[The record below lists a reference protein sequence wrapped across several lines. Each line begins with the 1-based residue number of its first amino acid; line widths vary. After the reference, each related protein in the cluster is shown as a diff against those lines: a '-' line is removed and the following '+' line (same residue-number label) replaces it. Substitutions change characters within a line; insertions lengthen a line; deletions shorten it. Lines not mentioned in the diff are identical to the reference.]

1 MTQPLLLLP
10 GQPAEPFTYVDC
22 GARGE
27 RTKPLI
33 EAMPDALYVGFEPDR
48 EECARLLKHANGT
61 RYKFFPVALG
71 AKAERQTLHLTRNPA
86 CTSLFAPDHEFLGQF
101 MELGPFFDV
110 LAAQPVETVALDT
123 FLPEQGI
130 NRIDFIE
137 LDTQGAELDI
147 LRGAE
152 EFLSSSVL
160 GLQVEVEF
168 TAMYQNQPL
177 FAEVDSYLRRFGLML
192 FDLSRYRLRRK
203 ACPPDVETRGQLM
216 WGHAFYLR
224 DYRTLSGQSEKTNR
238 LAALA
243 SFFGF
248 HDYAL
253 EIAEFA
259 AGELHGEQ
267 HAVVSS
273 AINRYRLSLRNT
285 PLIETLL
292 KLDRTVLRVPLR
304 QLGALCAQIGQAHSF
319 ITTKRN
325 YFWKD

>member
-10 GQPAEPFTYVDC
+10 GQPAEPFIYVDC

-27 RTKPLI
+27 RTKPLV
-33 EAMPDALYVGFEPDR
+33 EAMPGALYLGFEPDR
-48 EECARLLKHANGT
+48 EECARLLKHADGT

-71 AKAERQTLHLTRNPA
+71 AKAEHRTLYLTRNPVCA
-86 CTSLFAPDHEFLGQF
+86 SLFAPDHELLGQF
-101 MELGPFFDV
+101 MELRSFFDV
-110 LAAQPVETVALDT
+110 LAVQPVETVALDT

-130 NRIDFIE
+130 SRVDFIE

-152 EFLSSSVL
+152 NLLSSSVL

-177 FAEVDSYLRRFGLML
+177 FADVDSYLRQFGFAL

-203 ACPPDVETRGQLM
+203 SSPPDVETRGQLM

-224 DYRTLSGQSEKTNR
+224 DYRDLASQPERINR

-243 SFFGF
+243 SSFGF

-253 EIAEFA
+253 EIAEF
-259 AGELHGEQ
+259 
-267 HAVVSS
+267 VVSGLNREQQEAVLNAVS
-273 AINRYRLSLRNT
+273 RYRSSLRNT
-285 PLIETLL
+285 PLRTAWLN
-292 KLDRTVLRVPLR
+292 LDRTALRAPLR
-304 QLGALCAQIGQAHSF
+304 GLGALCAQISQAYSF
-319 ITTKRN
+319 VTAKRN

>member
-10 GQPAEPFTYVDC
+10 GHPAEPFIYVDC

-27 RTKPLI
+27 RVQPFV
-33 EAMPDALYVGFEPDR
+33 EAMPGAFYVGFEPDR
-48 EECARLLKHANGT
+48 EECARLLKHADGT

-71 AKAERQTLHLTRNPA
+71 AKAEHRTLHLTRNPA
-86 CTSLFAPDHEFLGQF
+86 CASLFAPDHELLGHF
-101 MELGPFFDV
+101 MELGPFFDI

-130 NRIDFIE
+130 NQIDFIE

-147 LRGAE
+147 LKGAKK
-152 EFLSSSVL
+152 FLSSSVL

-168 TAMYQNQPL
+168 TAMYRNQPL
-177 FAEVDSYLRRFGLML
+177 FAEVDTYLRQFGFAL

-203 ACPPDVETRGQLM
+203 TCPPDVETRGQLM

-224 DYRTLSGQSEKTNR
+224 DYHLFSGQPEKINR

-267 HAVVSS
+267 RAAVAS

-285 PLIETLL
+285 ALIETLL
-292 KLDRTVLRVPLR
+292 KLDRTVLRAPLR
-304 QLGALCAQIGQAHSF
+304 QLGALCARIGQAHSF
-319 ITTKRN
+319 ITTKRR